1 MRHILPAVFLIVL
14 FASLPEAVYAPLRS
28 ASSKVSATGP
38 ASAFSTRNRESQTW
52 TISPATA
59 QTGRA
64 LYHGSARLLVGPGDL
79 SPGDFG
85 AFGVIA
91 FARGPQFPKDSSD
104 PEAARAAMICRAF
117 VASLS
122 TPERTQPERPS
133 SERVVVTVWPM
144 QSSAAAERARQAPPG
159 ETCAIALQRY
169 RFETADLAIGA
180 AVDSGQLNPSRRGP
194 FLMAWQPG
202 ASFADPGRPILF
214 DDLSNV
220 NDPEE
225 AQARLARW
233 DRDIADEER
242 YGDVLADR
250 LGLWAY
256 LRLRLRTWA
265 DTQGARLLPALRAA
279 LMSGWQQD
287 A

>member
-1 MRHILPAVFLIVL
+1 MHHILPAVLLIVL
-14 FASLPEAVYAPLRS
+14 FASLPDAAYAPLRS
-28 ASSKVSATGP
+28 ASSKLSTTGP
-38 ASAFSTRNRESQTW
+38 PGGSAPAFSPSSLER
-52 TISPATA
+52 

-64 LYHGSARLLVGPGDL
+64 LYHGSARLLAGPGDL

-91 FARGPQFPKDSSD
+91 FARGPQFPRGSSD

-122 TPERTQPERPS
+122 APADTQPERPS

-144 QSSAAAERARQAPPG
+144 QSSAAAARARQAPPG

-225 AQARLARW
+225 AQARFARW

-242 YGDVLADR
+242 YGDVLEDR

-256 LRLRLRTWA
+256 ARLRLRTWA
-265 DTQGARLLPALRAA
+265 DTQGAELLSALRAA